1 MAHQNRF
8 KKHRK
13 QASRSNRPRVIEKT
27 VIPERKPPTT
37 YGKPFI
43 VLEDAQKQ
51 AFKYGNGAWLPYEL
65 SIAQCR
71 VEGEVKV
78 LPQQINNMTRYEVRL
93 PVSLET

>member
-8 KKHRK
+8 NKNRK
-13 QASRSNRPRVIEKT
+13 QSSRASRPAAVERR

-43 VLEDAQKQ
+43 VLENAHKQ
-51 AFKYGNGAWLPYEL
+51 AFKYGNGAWQPYEL

-71 VEGEVKV
+71 QEGEVKE

-93 PVSLET
+93 PVSEDT